1 MSPEIE
7 FVHKVSTFSY
17 IGVFGIVFLIDIIPF
32 TLMEIVL
39 LAVGYIIG
47 IGKLS
52 TVIVII
58 VTFFAVLLGDSFRFF
73 IVRGKNPLVLRIY
86 QFILKPVL
94 SKGFTFSEEKLP
106 RIIFL
111 SRFLPK
117 VHFLGPALAAK
128 HGVSFRTFFTYN
140 TLAVFIYIPLFLG
153 AGIYMQDRVDFL
165 VSGIAIARNI
175 IYLGLGVL
183 LFIVLFGILRTAL
196 FGNFILS
203 KEIQEGYV
211 KTFIPG
217 LQKKIKPLNRV

>member
-17 IGVFGIVFLIDIIPF
+17 IGIFGIVFLIDIIPF

-52 TVIVII
+52 IPIVII
-58 VTFFAVLLGDSFRFF
+58 ITFLAVMAGDVVRYFAM
-73 IVRGKNPLVLRIY
+73 RGKNPLVLRIY

-117 VHFLGPALAAK
+117 VHFLGPALAGK
-128 HGVSFRTFFTYN
+128 HGVSFRTFFIYN
-140 TLAVFIYIPLFLG
+140 TLAVLIYIPLFLG
-153 AGIYMQDRVDFL
+153 AGVYMQDRVDFL
-165 VSGIAIARNI
+165 VSGIATARNI
-175 IYLGLGVL
+175 VYLGLGIL

-196 FGNFILS
+196 FGNFIFS
-203 KEIQEGYV
+203 KDIQEGYGR
-211 KTFIPG
+211 TFIPR
-217 LQKKIKPLNRV
+217 LQKKIKALK